1 MKVQIRRGCARCL
14 AFCLA
19 GLLLSGCAP
28 SPTPMD
34 NSADNEVS
42 IATST
47 ESSGTSPTESASSLA
62 DTTDRSTTTAKAPIS
77 TTTAKTTAATTTAQA
92 ASVEATTQA
101 TRPRPTLPQ
110 PQGTGSLD
118 SRTYKSKT
126 RIGDWGGPAYA
137 VYSNKGYN
145 RASIDVELSQV
156 EINMTRRSDKKTL
169 VGYIFLG
176 MNIYHPT
183 DGYWVNCLDA
193 GIGYDGA
200 TGEWTIFHFI
210 YDVSVSGQNKWYKS
224 HRALD
229 PTHDYRLIL
238 DCSKSNGWV
247 TLTAYDITDDRTADS
262 IEFQA
267 RYALK
272 DGSNVDFLQD
282 YAIDMKDDL
291 LRDAQG
297 NVYNTPETAE
307 DISDAGW
314 KGIILYSTNENVYLR
329 NIKITNATLNDQPWT
344 SGKTRL
350 RGCSPDYQQA
360 DIGYDVVKVTQANF
374 DTCCRIDMDLNYG

>member
-1 MKVQIRRGCARCL
+1 MKIRVHALLAWCL
-14 AFCLA
+14 V
-19 GLLLSGCAP
+19 GLLLSGCATTEP
-28 SPTPMD
+28 PAES
-34 NSADNEVS
+34 SSVGG
-42 IATST
+42 TST
-47 ESSGTSPTESASSLA
+47 TAATESTGTPSTSPTGDSSSAVN
-62 DTTDRSTTTAKAPIS
+62 TTAS
-77 TTTAKTTAATTTAQA
+77 TASRNTTAATSSSTVTTTTAATTP
-92 ASVEATTQA
+92 
-101 TRPRPTLPQ
+101 RPRPTLPQ

-118 SRTYKSKT
+118 SRTYQSKT

-145 RASIDVELSQV
+145 RATIDVELSDV
-156 EINMTRRSDKKTL
+156 EINMTRRSDGKTL

-210 YDVSVSGQNKWYKS
+210 YDVSAAGQNKWYKS

-238 DCSKSNGWV
+238 DCSKSNGWT
-247 TLTAYDITDDRTADS
+247 TLTAYDITEDRVADS

-291 LRDAQG
+291 LRDAAG
-297 NVYNTPETAE
+297 NVYNTPETAD
-307 DISDAGW
+307 DISDEGW

-329 NIKITNATLNDQPWT
+329 NIKITNASLNNQPWT
-344 SGKTRL
+344 ADKTRL
-350 RGCSPDYQQA
+350 RGCSPDYRQA
-360 DIGYDVVKVTQANF
+360 DIGYDVVKVTQADF
-374 DTCCRIDMDLNYG
+374 DTACRIDMDLKR

>member
-1 MKVQIRRGCARCL
+1 MG
-14 AFCLA
+14 
-19 GLLLSGCAP
+19 
-28 SPTPMD
+28 
-34 NSADNEVS
+34 
-42 IATST
+42 
-47 ESSGTSPTESASSLA
+47 SSGTPGASQTENASSTA
-62 DTTDRSTTTAKAPIS
+62 DTTASAADQSTTTAKAS
-77 TTTAKTTAATTTAQA
+77 TSATNSKTTVTATTTKVSAI
-92 ASVEATTQA
+92 ATTTKA
-101 TRPRPTLPQ
+101 TGPRPTLPQ
-110 PQGTGSLD
+110 PQGTDSLD

-145 RASIDVELSQV
+145 RASIDVELSDV
-156 EINMTRRSDKKTL
+156 EISMTRRSDGKTL

-183 DGYWVNCLDA
+183 GGYWVNCLDA

-210 YDVSVSGQNKWYKS
+210 YDVSAAGQNKWYKS

-238 DCSKSNGWV
+238 DCSKSSGWV
-247 TLTAYDITDDRTADS
+247 TLTAYDITDDCVADS
-262 IEFQA
+262 VEFQA

-291 LRDAQG
+291 LRDAEG
-297 NVYNTPETAE
+297 NVYNTPETAD

-329 NIKITNATLNDQPWT
+329 NLKITNATLNDQPWT
-344 SGKTRL
+344 SDKTRL

-360 DIGYDVVKVTQANF
+360 DIGYDVVKVTQASF
-374 DTCCRIDMDLNYG
+374 DTCCRIDIDLNY

>member
-1 MKVQIRRGCARCL
+1 MKYRVYRLIAL
-14 AFCLA
+14 CLA
-19 GLLLSGCAP
+19 GLLLSGCG
-28 SPTPMD
+28 T
-34 NSADNEVS
+34 ADPAAS
-42 IATST
+42 DSSYTDADATST
-47 ESSGTSPTESASSLA
+47 TVSSETDSPLPTDENVSTVTTTPSAPTA
-62 DTTDRSTTTAKAPIS
+62 HTTASTTVA
-77 TTTAKTTAATTTAQA
+77 AATTTT
-92 ASVEATTQA
+92 AS
-101 TRPRPTLPQ
+101 RPRPVLPQ

-137 VYSNKGYN
+137 IYSNKGYN
-145 RASIDVELSQV
+145 RATIDVELSDV
-156 EINMTRRSDKKTL
+156 EISMTRRSDGKTL

-176 MNIYHPT
+176 MDIYHPT

-200 TGEWTIFHFI
+200 TGEWTIFHFL
-210 YDVSVSGQNKWYKS
+210 YDASAPGQNKWYKS

-238 DCSKSNGWV
+238 DCSKSDGWT
-247 TLTAYDITDDRTADS
+247 TLTAYDITDDRVADS
-262 IEFQA
+262 VEFQA

-291 LRDAQG
+291 LRDAAG
-297 NVYNTPETAE
+297 NVYNTPETAG
-307 DISDAGW
+307 DISDDGW

-329 NIKITNATLNDQPWT
+329 NLKITAATLNNQPWT
-344 SGKTRL
+344 ADKTRL
-350 RGCSPDYQQA
+350 RGCSPDYKQA
-360 DIGYDVVKVTQANF
+360 DIGYDVVKVTQADF
-374 DTCCRIDMDLNYG
+374 DTGCRVDMDLKR